1 MNSNN
6 SEPCIEDQYSAWNP
20 GIETIIPQAYE
31 ALETIYHSDNA
42 YTYLSDVNELAF
54 ETGLNHEELVHFKP
68 ARLVLH
74 ELIVRITANIVVPEG
89 EQEEDLGIHFREIAS
104 KILTK
109 YIQPELAEIE
119 SNYRDLHTRL
129 AALVTT
135 ELENS
140 LFATVSKAGKKGWLS
155 GLNPFKPAKKAGAA
169 GETRSEKE
177 FRVIASFRELGLNC
191 DDPEKASVYR
201 SLYRVLGSIAN
212 TRGYLGHDRLLLA
225 TITTRH
231 VCNYHGSRLI
241 GDKVEEIVDKA
252 IGAENYP
259 RIPDAEKPVLI
270 SLKGSSA
277 AGKSSL
283 RPMLQNMTRQL
294 GIESYG
300 TISPD
305 IWRRLLLDYDSLGEA
320 YKYAGRL
327 TSYEVNVID
336 SKLDHYIRE
345 KAETRHSIPH
355 MMVDRFRFDSFSS
368 EKISRIL
375 HKTYVHYIDTMY
387 MYFVI
392 TPPEETVSRGWERGL
407 ARGRY
412 KSVEDY
418 LGHCV
423 EAYTGIP
430 KLLFKW
436 LSSPK
441 PRYIF
446 EFLDNSVPKGVY
458 PTTIAR
464 GTQSSME
471 VLDPL
476 AFVNIQRYQHINVMA
491 ETPRTVYPQDETLSV
506 ENNVEFL
513 SQCIAKI
520 EKVEFI
526 EPESDQVYLRSKNR
540 RFEIIDKALFQSVIV
555 NSELAEV
562 FNRLAPE
569 IEVDNQ
575 TLFAA
580 SQK

>member
-1 MNSNN
+1 MNRLHSD
-6 SEPCIEDQYSAWNP
+6 SEHQFSAWNP
-20 GIETIIPQAYE
+20 GIESIIPQEYE
-31 ALETIYHSDNA
+31 ALETIYHPDNVVTSA
-42 YTYLSDVNELAF
+42 SDVNELAL
-54 ETGLNHEELVHFKP
+54 ETGLTHEELVHFKP
-68 ARLVLH
+68 TRLVLH
-74 ELIVRITANIVVPEG
+74 ELAVRITANIVVPEG
-89 EQEEDLGIHFREIAS
+89 EHEEDLGIHFREIAS
-104 KILTK
+104 NILAK
-109 YIQPELAEIE
+109 YIQPELTEIE
-119 SNYRDLHTRL
+119 SNYHALQTRL
-129 AALVTT
+129 ADLVNT
-135 ELENS
+135 EFENS
-140 LFATVSKAGKKGWLS
+140 VFASVSSSESKGWWG
-155 GLNPFKPAKKAGAA
+155 GLNPFKSTKKPGRPS
-169 GETRSEKE
+169 ETRSEKE
-177 FRVIASFRELGLNC
+177 FQIIASFRELGLSC

-212 TRGYLGHDRLLLA
+212 TRGFLGQDQAFLA

-231 VCNYHGSRLI
+231 VCNYYGSRLI
-241 GDKVEEIVDKA
+241 GDKVEEIVNNA
-252 IGAENYP
+252 IDTEKYP
-259 RIPDAEKPVLI
+259 RIPDAEKPILI

-294 GIESYG
+294 GIEADGYG

-305 IWRRLLLDYDSLGEA
+305 IWRRLLLDYDSLGQA

-327 TSYEVNVID
+327 TSYEINIID

-375 HKTYVHYIDTMY
+375 HKTYVRYIDTMY

-464 GTQSSME
+464 GTQSAME
-471 VLDPL
+471 ILDPV

-491 ETPRTVYPQDETLSV
+491 ESPAAVYPQDQMLDV
-506 ENNVEFL
+506 ENNMEFL

-520 EKVEFI
+520 EKVKFI
-526 EPESDQVYLRSKNR
+526 EPESGQVYLRSIHR
-540 RFEIIDKALFQSVIV
+540 QFEITDHALFQSVIG
-555 NSELAEV
+555 NIELGAI
-562 FNRLAPE
+562 FHCLAPE
-569 IEVDNQ
+569 IEGNGKKPD
-575 TLFAA
+575 
-580 SQK
+580 

>member
-1 MNSNN
+1 M
-6 SEPCIEDQYSAWNP
+6 
-20 GIETIIPQAYE
+20 
-31 ALETIYHSDNA
+31 
-42 YTYLSDVNELAF
+42 
-54 ETGLNHEELVHFKP
+54 
-68 ARLVLH
+68 
-74 ELIVRITANIVVPEG
+74 
-89 EQEEDLGIHFREIAS
+89 
-104 KILTK
+104 
-109 YIQPELAEIE
+109 
-119 SNYRDLHTRL
+119 
-129 AALVTT
+129 
-135 ELENS
+135 
-140 LFATVSKAGKKGWLS
+140 
-155 GLNPFKPAKKAGAA
+155 
-169 GETRSEKE
+169 
-177 FRVIASFRELGLNC
+177 
-191 DDPEKASVYR
+191 YR

-212 TRGYLGHDRLLLA
+212 TRGFLGQDKAFLA

-241 GDKVEEIVDKA
+241 GDKVEEIVNNA
-252 IGAENYP
+252 IDTENYP
-259 RIPDAEKPVLI
+259 RIPDAVKPVLI

-294 GIESYG
+294 GIETDGYG

-327 TSYEVNVID
+327 TSYEVNTID

-375 HKTYVHYIDTMY
+375 HKTYVRYIDTMY
-387 MYFVI
+387 LYFVI

-464 GTQSSME
+464 GTQSSMDI
-471 VLDPL
+471 LDPV

-491 ETPRTVYPQDETLSV
+491 ESPAAVYPQNQTLSV
-506 ENNVEFL
+506 ENNIDFL
-513 SQCIAKI
+513 TQCIAKI
-520 EKVEFI
+520 ESVEFI
-526 EPESDQVYLRSKNR
+526 EPESSQVYLRSNHQQ
-540 RFEIIDKALFQSVIV
+540 FEVTDHAIFQSVIS
-555 NSELAEV
+555 NGEFAAI
-562 FNRLAPE
+562 FNYLAPE
-569 IEVDNQ
+569 IEGNNQ
-575 TLFAA
+575 A
-580 SQK
+580 